1 MATVYTMKN
10 CKIELSTNNSTWTDI
25 STEANSVAMSGFDLE
40 TESTRVFGEVKQTQ
54 SVGGYSIGTI
64 TIRSMYAENTSGAW
78 GLAQSAFANR
88 TALYVRWSPRGGST
102 GQYRYTSD
110 AGYVKS
116 PVWPTGEDGAA
127 AIMPEIVLETP
138 FVTQTTI

>member
-1 MATVYTMKN
+1 MAYTMKN

-25 STEANSVAMSGFDLE
+25 SSDTNSVSMSGFELE
-40 TESTRVFGEVKQTQ
+40 SEATGVFGQAKKEQTI
-54 SVGGYSIGTI
+54 GGYAIGTV
-64 TIRSMYAENTSGAW
+64 TVRSMYAESTTGAW
-78 GLAQSAFANR
+78 GLAHAAYTNR
-88 TALYVRWSPRGGST
+88 TALYVRWSPRGGTT

-116 PVWPTGEDGAA
+116 PVWPVGEDGAA
-127 AIMPEIVLETP
+127 AVMPEIVLETP